1 MRHSPIFLKLY
12 AGFAL
17 VILFS
22 MLIVGLMVQRQIE
35 QASLKDIRNNL
46 SSQAFILQQSFADMD
61 TQSQNEI
68 QQMVQQIGDRIATR
82 VTLLTRDGV
91 VMADSEFRFDEM
103 DNHLSRPEI
112 ISATQSR
119 VGESSRFSTT
129 LQKPMLYVALK
140 AMDSHSNLG
149 FIRTALSTERI
160 DEEFNYLRKVII
172 IAASLTTLIA
182 LFIGYW
188 LAMSFARPLRQ
199 MTIIANDY
207 AQGHYQLRIPSDR
220 RDEIGAL
227 ARSLNKM
234 ADISARRFN
243 IIKTERDQLSTILK
257 SMNEG
262 VITVN
267 DKGLITH
274 VNRAACRILRT
285 SGERCLGQSL
295 QDIDAS
301 NNLNQAFIQ
310 CQQEQV
316 SVERSIQLDG
326 YTFAR
331 HYRLHV
337 TLLKHS
343 DHADAILVLQDTT
356 DVQRMD
362 KMRADFVANASHE
375 LKTPITAI
383 RGFAETLIED
393 EAIERQT
400 QQRFIRKI
408 HGQSIRLSDLVS
420 ELLALSR
427 LESNDAAFNTQV
439 DLQQIVQ
446 RVCDNL
452 QAVAQGHQVI
462 LDLDTEGQPI
472 ILLGDENALS
482 QMVTNLVDNAIKYTP
497 AMGHVHVVIEV
508 DASTALLSIKDD
520 GIGIDEANQE
530 RIFERFYRVDKARS
544 QSLGGTGLGLAIVKH
559 IVQSHKGS
567 LKLKSKLNQG
577 STFVIKIPLASDVN

>member
-91 VMADSEFRFDEM
+91 VMADSEFGFDEM

-274 VNRAACRILRT
+274 VNHAACRILRT

-343 DHADAILVLQDTT
+343 DQADAILVLQDTT

-462 LDLDTEGQPI
+462 LDLDTKGQPI
-472 ILLGDENALS
+472 MLLGDENALS

-544 QSLGGTGLGLAIVKH
+544 QLLGGTGLGLAIVKH

-567 LKLKSKLNQG
+567 LQLKSKLNQG
-577 STFVIKIPLASDVN
+577 SIFVIKIPLTSDVN

>member
-1 MRHSPIFLKLY
+1 
-12 AGFAL
+12 
-17 VILFS
+17 
-22 MLIVGLMVQRQIE
+22 
-35 QASLKDIRNNL
+35 
-46 SSQAFILQQSFADMD
+46 
-61 TQSQNEI
+61 
-68 QQMVQQIGDRIATR
+68 
-82 VTLLTRDGV
+82 
-91 VMADSEFRFDEM
+91 
-103 DNHLSRPEI
+103 
-112 ISATQSR
+112 
-119 VGESSRFSTT
+119 
-129 LQKPMLYVALK
+129 
-140 AMDSHSNLG
+140 MDSHSNLG

-207 AQGHYQLRIPSDR
+207 AQGRYQLRIPSDR

-274 VNRAACRILRT
+274 VNRAACRMLRT

-295 QDIDAS
+295 QDMDAS

-310 CQQEQV
+310 CQQEQA

-343 DHADAILVLQDTT
+343 DQAGRDTG
-356 DVQRMD
+356 
-362 KMRADFVANASHE
+362 
-375 LKTPITAI
+375 TA
-383 RGFAETLIED
+383 RHHRCST
-393 EAIERQT
+393 
-400 QQRFIRKI
+400 
-408 HGQSIRLSDLVS
+408 HGQ
-420 ELLALSR
+420 
-427 LESNDAAFNTQV
+427 DA
-439 DLQQIVQ
+439 
-446 RVCDNL
+446 C
-452 QAVAQGHQVI
+452 
-462 LDLDTEGQPI
+462 
-472 ILLGDENALS
+472 
-482 QMVTNLVDNAIKYTP
+482 
-497 AMGHVHVVIEV
+497 
-508 DASTALLSIKDD
+508 
-520 GIGIDEANQE
+520 
-530 RIFERFYRVDKARS
+530 
-544 QSLGGTGLGLAIVKH
+544 
-559 IVQSHKGS
+559 
-567 LKLKSKLNQG
+567 
-577 STFVIKIPLASDVN
+577 